1 MASNQKVS
9 DVMTANPTC
18 AAPDQS
24 VMEVARVMKNEDV
37 GSVPVVSDQNMKLV
51 GIVTDRDLALQI
63 VAEGRD
69 PNTILV
75 SEVMSTNLVTCQP
88 TDDLSKVF
96 KVMEQNQVR
105 RVPVVDQSGNVVGIV
120 AQADI
125 ATRVE
130 DPKRVASVVEEIS
143 EDK

>member
-24 VMEVARVMKNEDV
+24 VMEVAQIMKNEDV
-37 GSVPVVSDQNMKLV
+37 GSVPVIGDQNMKLV

-69 PNTILV
+69 ANTILV
-75 SEVMSTNLVTCQP
+75 RDVMSTNLVTCMQD
-88 TDDLSKVF
+88 DDLSKVF
-96 KVMEQNQVR
+96 SLMEKNQVR
-105 RVPVVDQSGNVVGIV
+105 RIPVVDQSGNVVGIV

-125 ATRVE
+125 ATRVD
-130 DPKRVASVVEEIS
+130 DPKKVAGVVEEIS